1 MCKNVVSYYRTSS
14 TTNVKGDSRTR
25 QSVSVKNYSKS
36 KGWNIKGEFYDVISG
51 TTNILER
58 KEFVKM
64 LSFCVEH
71 SIDHILFDG
80 VDRLSRDLLVSEY
93 SYEYLTKKLGYTLIS
108 VKNDRS
114 FTDTSPTGILI
125 RQILSTISSFE
136 KNNLVEKLRLS
147 RERKSKKN
155 KELGINISRNGNG
168 KCGGKRKLTDT
179 IPNLS
184 NLVLSY
190 KKMKDKRTRKSLSN
204 SKISTLLENEH
215 NISVSYK
222 TIGRILEDIEMEKR
236 ESRNR
241 RRRKNITSSTPYNHI
256 T

>member
-1 MCKNVVSYYRTSS
+1 MFKSVVGYYRTSS
-14 TTNVKGDSRTR
+14 TSNVKSDSKTR
-25 QSVSVKNYSKS
+25 QRVSVKKYSKT
-36 KGWNIKGEFYDVISG
+36 KGWNVVNDFYDVISG

-64 LSFCVEH
+64 LSYCKEN

-93 SYEYLTKKLGYTLIS
+93 SYEYLTKKMGYTLIS
-108 VKNDRS
+108 VKNDRT
-114 FTDTSPTGILI
+114 FTDTSSTGILI

-136 KNNLVEKLRLS
+136 KNNLVEKLRVS

-155 KELGINISRNGNG
+155 KELGILSRNGNG
-168 KCGGKRKLTDT
+168 KCGGKRKLTEINKD
-179 IPNLS
+179 LS
-184 NLVLSY
+184 GLVLSY

-204 SKISTLLENEH
+204 SKISTLLKNEH

-241 RRRKNITSSTPYNHI
+241 RRRKRIETV
-256 T
+256 

>member
-80 VDRLSRDLLVSEY
+80 CDRLARDLLVSEL

-108 VKNDRS
+108 VKNDKT
-114 FTDTSPTGILI
+114 FTETTPTGILV

-136 KNNLVEKLRLS
+136 KNNLVEKLRVS

-155 KELGINISRNGNG
+155 KELGIISRNGNG
-168 KCGGKRKLTDT
+168 KCGGKRKLTEIHKD
-179 IPNLS
+179 LS
-184 NLVLSY
+184 GLVLSY
-190 KKMKDKRTRKSLSN
+190 KKMKDKRTRKPLSN
-204 SKISTLLENEH
+204 SKVSRLLLEEY
-215 NISVSYK
+215 NISVCYK
-222 TIGRILEDIEMEKR
+222 TIGKILEDVEMEKR

-241 RRRKNITSSTPYNHI
+241 RRRKRLETV
-256 T
+256 

>member
-1 MCKNVVSYYRTSS
+1 MFKSVVGYYRTSS
-14 TTNVKGDSRTR
+14 TSNVKSDSKTR
-25 QSVSVKNYSKS
+25 QRVSVKKYSKT
-36 KGWNIKGEFYDVISG
+36 KGWNVVNDFYDVISG

-58 KEFVKM
+58 KEFVNM
-64 LSFCVEH
+64 LKYCEEN

-80 VDRLSRDLLVSEY
+80 CDRLSRDLLVSEL
-93 SYEYLTKKLGYTLIS
+93 SYEYLTKKLGFTLIS
-108 VKNDRS
+108 VKNDKT
-114 FTDTSPTGILI
+114 FTDTSSTGILI

-136 KNNLVEKLRLS
+136 KNNLVEKLRVS

-155 KELGINISRNGNG
+155 KELGIISRNGNG
-168 KCGGKRKLTDT
+168 KCGGKRKLTEINKD
-179 IPNLS
+179 LS
-184 NLVLSY
+184 GLVLSY

-204 SKISTLLENEH
+204 SKISTLLKNEN

-241 RRRKNITSSTPYNHI
+241 RRRKRIETV
-256 T
+256 

>member
-1 MCKNVVSYYRTSS
+1 MCKNVVGYYRTSS

-36 KGWNIKGEFYDVISG
+36 KGWNVKGEFYDVISG

-64 LSFCVEH
+64 LSYCEEN
-71 SIDHILFDG
+71 SIDTILFEG
-80 VDRLSRDLLVSEY
+80 SDRLSRDLIVNET
-93 SYEYLTKKLGYTLIS
+93 SYEYLSKLGYTLIS
-108 VKNDRS
+108 VKNDKT
-114 FTDTSPTGILI
+114 FTETTPTGILV

-136 KNNLVEKLRLS
+136 KNNLVEKLRVS

-155 KELGINISRNGNG
+155 KELGLISRTGNG
-168 KCGGKRKLTDT
+168 RCGGKRKLTDT

-190 KKMKDKRTRKSLSN
+190 KKTKDMRTRKPLTN
-204 SKISTLLENEH
+204 TKISNLLLEEH
-215 NISVSYK
+215 NLSVSYK
-222 TIGRILEDIEMEKR
+222 SVGRILEDIERDKR
-236 ESRNR
+236 GKINR
-241 RRRKNITSSTPYNHI
+241 KRRVGYGG
-256 T
+256 